1 MKHLEKYYEGKGCK
15 CFARSSSECGCHDVD
30 WTPKAVY
37 ELRAER
43 DSLQIAL
50 EEISNLAK
58 TLKNERDEA
67 RTELEMWHDGN
78 IIHLFHRDELEKT
91 ERERDEARDELRDIR
106 LNLGED
112 ADGCTLLH
120 AVCVLQNER
129 DEARVALMKIEDL
142 FIDGTDIYADRETMG
157 EIAREALGG
166 AK

>member
-58 TLKNERDEA
+58 TLKGERDEA

-91 ERERDEARDELRDIR
+91 ERERDEAR
-106 LNLGED
+106 
-112 ADGCTLLH
+112 
-120 AVCVLQNER
+120 
-129 DEARVALMKIEDL
+129 VALMKIEDL

-157 EIAREALGG
+157 TIAREALEG

>member
-67 RTELEMWHDGN
+67 R
-78 IIHLFHRDELEKT
+78 
-91 ERERDEARDELRDIR
+91 DELRDIR
-106 LNLGED
+106 LHLGED
-112 ADGCTLLH
+112 AKGYTLAD
-120 AVCVLQNER
+120 AVILLQN
-129 DEARVALMKIEDL
+129 ARNDHRAVDVEW
-142 FIDGTDIYADRETMG
+142 REHN
-157 EIAREALGG
+157 EH
-166 AK
+166 

>member
-1 MKHLEKYYEGKGCK
+1 MKHLEKYYAGEGCK

-67 RTELEMWHDGN
+67 R
-78 IIHLFHRDELEKT
+78 
-91 ERERDEARDELRDIR
+91 
-106 LNLGED
+106 
-112 ADGCTLLH
+112 
-120 AVCVLQNER
+120 
-129 DEARVALMKIEDL
+129 VALMKIEDL

-157 EIAREALGG
+157 EIAREALEG